1 MCIELCI
8 LYIYNTYICIE
19 SYMYIYTHIYV
30 CMHTNTQT
38 HKHTHTHTHTLGG
51 QVRAVVAEMS
61 ESERTAPTDTTF
73 ALVAEGPKT

>member
-1 MCIELCI
+1 M
-8 LYIYNTYICIE
+8 
-19 SYMYIYTHIYV
+19 HAHK
-30 CMHTNTQT
+30 HTNAQA
-38 HKHTHTHTHTLGG
+38 HTHTHTHTLGG